1 VQTLAV
7 VGRVLEGFDEDG
19 RPIWHDGMVVEEGR
33 VAYLGPHPEERAGS
47 GAKVVE
53 VGEGVVLPGFTDSH
67 AHLASLGL
75 ALRTLDLR
83 GVRSIKELKRRVAER
98 VKELGPGE
106 WVVGR
111 GWDQELFEEGRWPTR
126 WDLDE
131 AAPKNPVLLV
141 RVCGHAAVANTLAL
155 SLAGITDF
163 TPDPP
168 GGSIEKVGGKVTGV
182 LKEAAVQSILSAAQ
196 KGSADELV
204 REAEKAMLSSGVTC
218 VHAMSVT
225 SEELEALRSLAR
237 SGKLKLR
244 VRAYL
249 DPEAPEPKP
258 ENWGTLKVVGL
269 KVIADGSFGARTAAL
284 REPYSDDP
292 GNAGVL
298 LADRGA
304 LSRLLEKAGK
314 AGLQLAVHAI
324 GDKALE
330 EVLAAAKAS
339 GARPRVEHASL
350 APPDLLD
357 ELAELGLWVSAQ
369 PRFVVSDWWI
379 VSRLGRERAR
389 WAYPFRSFLERGIG
403 LSFSSDAPVE
413 PCNPF
418 EGVYAAVTR
427 GSLEG
432 LEIAELTA
440 REALTPA
447 EAIRCYTE
455 TAPKLLGERL
465 GRLSVGYP
473 ADFAIVDREP
483 LNAPAGELRSV
494 RVIATYVGGE
504 PVYPAWRAHSFGR
517 SRD

>member
-1 VQTLAV
+1 MQTLAV
-7 VGRVLEGFDEDG
+7 VGRVLEGFDEEG
-19 RPIWHDGMVVEEGR
+19 RPLWHDGMVVEEGR
-33 VAYLGPHPEERAGS
+33 VVYLGPHPEERAGP

-67 AHLASLGL
+67 AHLTSLGL

-83 GVRSIKELKRRVAER
+83 GVRSIKELKLRVAER
-98 VKELGPGE
+98 AKELGVGE

-131 AAPKNPVLLV
+131 AAPANPVLLV

-155 SLAGITDF
+155 SLAGFTDS
-163 TPDPP
+163 TPNPP
-168 GGSIEKVGGKVTGV
+168 RGGIERVGGKVTGV
-182 LKEAAVQSILSAAQ
+182 LKEAAVQLVYSAAR
-196 KGSADELV
+196 KGGSEELV
-204 REAEKAMLSSGVTC
+204 KEAEKAMLSHGVTC

-225 SEELEALRSLAR
+225 SEELGALQNLAR
-237 SGKLKLR
+237 AGKLKLR

-249 DPEAPEPKP
+249 DPAVPEPKL
-258 ENWGTLKVVGL
+258 ESEGMLMVVGL
-269 KVIADGSFGARTAAL
+269 KALADGSFGARTAAL

-292 GNAGVL
+292 GNSGVL
-298 LADRGA
+298 LMDRDA
-304 LSRLLEKAGK
+304 LVRELEKAKK
-314 AGLQLAVHAI
+314 AGLQLAAHAI

-339 GARPRVEHASL
+339 SARLRIEHASL

-357 ELAELGLWVSAQ
+357 ELAGLGLWVSAQ
-369 PRFVVSDWWI
+369 PRFVTSDWWI

-389 WAYPFRSFLERGIG
+389 WVYPFRSFLERGVG
-403 LSFSSDAPVE
+403 LSFSSDTPVE

-427 GSLEG
+427 GSPDG
-432 LEIAELTA
+432 LEIAKLTEG
-440 REALTPA
+440 EALTTA
-447 EAIRCYTE
+447 EALRCYTE

-473 ADFAIVDREP
+473 ADFVIVDRDP
-483 LNAPAGELRSV
+483 LSAPAPELR
-494 RVIATYVGGE
+494 RVHVLATYVGGE
-504 PVYPAWRAHSFGR
+504 PMYTTAVK
-517 SRD
+517 

>member
-19 RPIWHDGMVVEEGR
+19 RPIWHDGMVIEEGR
-33 VAYLGPHPEERAGS
+33 VVYLGPNPEERAGS

-53 VGEGVVLPGFTDSH
+53 VEDGVVLPGFTDSH

-249 DPEAPEPKP
+249 DPEVPEPKP
-258 ENWGTLKVVGL
+258 ENWGVLKVVGL

-330 EVLAAAKAS
+330 EVLSAAKAS
-339 GARPRVEHASL
+339 GARLRVEHASL

-440 REALTPA
+440 REALTSA

-465 GRLSVGYP
+465 GRLSAGYP
-473 ADFAIVDREP
+473 ADFVIVDRDP
-483 LNAPAGELRSV
+483 LSAPARELRNV
-494 RVIATYVGGE
+494 RVLATYVGGE
-504 PVYPAWRAHSFGR
+504 LAYSAGSLGR
-517 SRD
+517 NRD